1 MTALQYK
8 KGFYKVYDNVFLFFS
23 LNTIQTVTEHFLLLG
38 LALNS
43 CLDQSALQI
52 HVGGSA
58 QCKLAAAKNSF
69 APV

>member
-1 MTALQYK
+1 MIM
-8 KGFYKVYDNVFLFFS
+8 FSFF
-23 LNTIQTVTEHFLLLG
+23 LNTIQTLTEHFLLLG

-43 CLDQSALQI
+43 CLDQSALEI

-58 QCKLAAAKNSF
+58 LCKLAAAKNSF